1 MLQLVNVILQQAIV
15 ILHTSY
21 VILKLCIVCQAKY
34 FCNIT
39 IWRILLQK
47 WFLYI
52 DSVACLANPARFYAD
67 KKYFLQVKNKKMP
80 RFLKKFHL
88 FFILFS
94 AFMPSS

>member
-15 ILHTSY
+15 ILHKSY

-47 WFLYI
+47 WFWYI
-52 DSVACLANPARFYAD
+52 DGIACLANPARFYAG
-67 KKYFLQVKNKKMP
+67 KNFFLQVKNKKMP
-80 RFLKKFHL
+80 RF
-88 FFILFS
+88 
-94 AFMPSS
+94 